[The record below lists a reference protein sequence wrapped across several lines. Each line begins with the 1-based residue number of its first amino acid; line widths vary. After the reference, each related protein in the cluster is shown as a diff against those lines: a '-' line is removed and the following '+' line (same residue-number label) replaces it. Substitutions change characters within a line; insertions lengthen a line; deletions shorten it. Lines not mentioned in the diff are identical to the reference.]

1 MGDETE
7 SRCFKMMGI
16 HVANSGTSKLYFVV
30 DPTNKRETGALVYAV
45 GGSSHF
51 DFWGW
56 VSANPEIQKIEQNE
70 FQELLWNEPLP
81 QDEELWESLFFS
93 RTTPLSGIIDPELLV
108 NIGGDKKSPNKQNDK
123 ENLAKQILGKGQ
135 NNE

>member
-1 MGDETE
+1 
-7 SRCFKMMGI
+7 MMGI
-16 HVANSGTSKLYFVV
+16 HVANSGTSKLYFVI
-30 DPTNKRETGALVYAV
+30 DPTDKRQTGALVYAV

-56 VSANPEIQKIEQNE
+56 VSANPEIEKIEENE

-93 RTTPLSGIIDPELLV
+93 RATPLSGIINPELLV
-108 NIGGDKKSPNKQNDK
+108 NIGGDKKPPSKQNDK
-123 ENLAKQILGKGQ
+123 QSLAKQIMERGQ
-135 NNE
+135 NGGKQ

>member
-1 MGDETE
+1 
-7 SRCFKMMGI
+7 MMGI

>member
-1 MGDETE
+1 
-7 SRCFKMMGI
+7 MMGV
-16 HVANSGTSKLYFVV
+16 HVANSGTSKLYFVI
-30 DPTNKRETGALVYAV
+30 DPTDKRQTGALVYAV

-56 VSANPEIQKIEQNE
+56 VSANPEIEKIEENE

-93 RTTPLSGIIDPELLV
+93 RTTPLSGIINPELLV
-108 NIGGDKKSPNKQNDK
+108 NIGGDKKLPSKQNDK
-123 ENLAKQILGKGQ
+123 QSLAKQIMERGQ
-135 NNE
+135 NGEKQ